1 MKKVIGTMKPKNC
14 ETTLKK
20 EYKLYLLLENCLF
33 LNTEKQKAADKLN
46 ELKAAAYYPRNQ
58 NVSDE
63 PKCGNES
70 INRLDIYVIKQEKL
84 EREILILNKQILH
97 NWRIACKILKN
108 ATSNN
113 EEIELMRMRFY
124 LGWKWKKCS
133 AAMQKKHGGQWNINK
148 VFKVYRL
155 LLAKCTK

>member
-20 EYKLYLLLENCLF
+20 EYKLYLLLENCIF
-33 LNTEKQKAADKLN
+33 LNAEKQKATDKLN

-58 NVSDE
+58 NISDE
-63 PKCGNES
+63 PKCGNEN

-84 EREILILNKQILH
+84 EREIFSLNKQILH

-108 ATSNN
+108 AVSSD
-113 EEIELMRMRFY
+113 EEIELMRMRFCF
-124 LGWKWKKCS
+124 GWKWKKCS
-133 AAMQKKHGGQWNINK
+133 MVMQEKHGEQWNINK
-148 VFKVYRL
+148 VFKTYRI